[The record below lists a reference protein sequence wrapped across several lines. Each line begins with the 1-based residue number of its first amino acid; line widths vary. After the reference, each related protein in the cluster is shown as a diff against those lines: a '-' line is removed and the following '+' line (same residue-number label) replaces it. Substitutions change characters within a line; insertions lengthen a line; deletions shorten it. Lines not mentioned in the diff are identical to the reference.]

1 MRNLIW
7 PLKSQLIHLSIANDG
22 NIALIFGLT
31 LPVLIGIAGLG
42 IDSAAI
48 YNQQTR
54 MQSVADSTALSV
66 GKEMNLF
73 LEDLDPL
80 KQSGMGRA
88 EALLSE
94 VGLADRPH
102 TVEIT
107 FDKEAATTR
116 IEIAMETRTFLPPEV
131 WGENPIVVAAEA
143 NVLGTARLCVLSLH
157 ESASRAL
164 ELNGLARVTA
174 PDCFIQ
180 SNSKD
185 SEGLSARKLS
195 LLISSSACTA
205 GGYEGDIAL
214 FVPPPESDCPV
225 LDDPLEDRGAP
236 AAGGCDFDGVDIDDS
251 QSISPGHYCGGLK
264 IKGDAEVTAEPGIYI
279 ISGGPLEVKG
289 SAKFVGDN
297 VAFYFADDNAT
308 FDFKNKAVVELS
320 GPTEGPLAGI
330 LFYESRSAQVG
341 RKFKISSDSVRK
353 LIGTIYLPRG
363 IFKASSKLEDILPL
377 PGDPL
382 KIIGEA
388 STYTIIV
395 ANKIELDGVN
405 LVINADYAASDVP
418 VPPGLGPKSTSVRLS
433 K

>member
-1 MRNLIW
+1 MFCVFSRYNR
-7 PLKSQLIHLSIANDG
+7 ARARFATACEG

-31 LPVLIGIAGLG
+31 LPVLIGVAGLG
-42 IDSAAI
+42 IDSAAV
-48 YNQQTR
+48 YNQESR
-54 MQSVADSTALSV
+54 MQSVADSTALAV
-66 GKEMNLF
+66 GKEMSLF
-73 LEDLDPL
+73 LEDLGPL
-80 KQSGMGRA
+80 RKSGIERA
-88 EALLSE
+88 EALLGE
-94 VGLADRPH
+94 VGLEDRPH
-102 TVEIT
+102 SVDIT
-107 FDKEAATTR
+107 FDKEAVTTR

-143 NVLGTARLCVLSLH
+143 NVLGTARLCVLSLN

-174 PDCFIQ
+174 PDCFVQ

-225 LDDPLEDRGAP
+225 LDDPLEERGAP
-236 AAGGCDFDGVDIDDS
+236 AAGGCDFDGVEIDAS
-251 QSISPGHYCGGLK
+251 QTIAPGHYCGGLR
-264 IKGDAEVTAEPGIYI
+264 IKGDAEVTAAPGIYI
-279 ISGGPLEVKG
+279 ISGGPLEVNG
-289 SAKFVGDN
+289 SASLLGEN
-297 VAFYFADDNAT
+297 VSFYFADDDAT

-320 GPTEGPLAGI
+320 GSTEGPLAGI
-330 LFYESRSAQVG
+330 LFYENRSAKVG
-341 RKFKISSDSVRK
+341 RQFKISSDSVRK

-363 IFKASSKLEDILPL
+363 IFKASSKLEEVLPL

-388 STYTIIV
+388 STYTVIV

-405 LVINADYAASDVP
+405 LVINADYAASNVP